1 MNYILKFEILL
12 LIFVISF
19 LSVLFIYLQHSK
31 AHDGLKRR
39 IKVLKGESLL
49 VDSSA
54 SLRQEVWFRRFLLS
68 GVKDSLQKMSAK
80 TARKYRMKFDQA
92 GWNSQDAPLIGS
104 TVNVGMILIGFV
116 IFFVLINF
124 IETLANA
131 QFMIQLI
138 ILMKISIVSLRFF
151 EYVMDFIIK
160 RQREKIRAGLSYAI
174 DLIGICVRSG
184 YGLEKSFEKIAE
196 EMAKYNPEICQE
208 FGKTAI
214 ELSILPERNVAL
226 RNLARRID
234 LPIVQVL
241 VSGLIQADEQGASLA
256 NTLRVMSI
264 EFSKQKILEIEAKA
278 TKLPA
283 LLTLPLILFL
293 LPAMMIV
300 LLGPAVSNISK
311 LSMFS
316 S

>member
-12 LIFVISF
+12 LIFIISS
-19 LSVLFIYLQHSK
+19 LCVLFIYLQHSK
-31 AHDGLKRR
+31 AQDGLRRR
-39 IKVLKGESLL
+39 IKILKGESLL

-68 GVKDSLQKMSAK
+68 GVKDSLQKMSAE
-80 TARKYRMKFDQA
+80 TARRYRMKFDQA
-92 GWNSQDAPLIGS
+92 GWSSQDAPLIGS
-104 TVNVGMILIGFV
+104 TINVGMILIGFV
-116 IFFVLINF
+116 IFFVLINL
-124 IETLANA
+124 IETLASST
-131 QFMIQLI
+131 FLI
-138 ILMKISIVSLRFF
+138 KFIVLVVISIVSLRFF
-151 EYVMDFIIK
+151 EYIMDFFIK
-160 RQREKIRAGLSYAI
+160 RRREKIRAGLSYAI
-174 DLIGICVRSG
+174 DLIGICIRSG

-196 EMAKYNPEICQE
+196 EMAKYNKEICKE

-226 RNLARRID
+226 RNLAQRIN
-234 LPIVQVL
+234 LPIVQML
-241 VSGLIQADEQGASLA
+241 VSGLIQADEQGASLG

-264 EFSKQKILEIEAKA
+264 EFSKQKMLEIEAKA

-300 LLGPAVSNISK
+300 LLGPAVSNINK
-311 LSMFS
+311 ITMFS
-316 S
+316 P